1 MVRLGPVCF
10 NVAGLE
16 VVEESVRAAAFAKA
30 KAEAGELGPLAGSA
44 AVDVVVAWWTD
55 AAGASVSTV
64 VDADAGAGTG
74 PNAGADAGVGA
85 GTGANAPAST
95 D

>member
-44 AVDVVVAWWTD
+44 AVDVVVAWTD